1 MTEPYRNPSAQP
13 ENPADSAADP
23 VDAAGATGS
32 ARASAGPEAGAPD
45 ADSITPDRLVYFFQ
59 KWGSRLA
66 PKSESQAYE
75 FPSEPSRLSAVL
87 FFLKLLP
94 YACIAGFFGSFLYDI
109 SWTLE
114 FPWRSAPVVVDSL
127 FRDLSVTGL
136 VGYGT
141 NWLAIKM
148 LFYPRRKR
156 PLLGQG
162 LIPSRK
168 NQIVIRLGE
177 QISKEIIN
185 SELIVEQIRKSGL
198 VQKHR
203 ETMTASLRGLLEH
216 PEFRSDLLELT
227 QHYIT
232 EFLRSRDFQ
241 ERVKDFVKGIDFEN
255 VGVLEGGILRVYK
268 MLTGD
273 RDISGRL
280 QEVITNLA
288 FRMDRH
294 EEKLFNFLN
303 SIPDAME
310 RESRMIE
317 DYALDAMMFL
327 IDQVNVQSVIVD
339 NLQEF
344 DEVRLEQLLWRSTSD
359 QLNYIQYMGCFL
371 GLVGAFFMWV
381 PFESFAFT
389 SALVLSVWG
398 LDALI
403 LRIRDRRRPG
413 A

>member
-1 MTEPYRNPSAQP
+1 MTEPYRDPSATS
-13 ENPADSAADP
+13 ETSADSAAH
-23 VDAAGATGS
+23 
-32 ARASAGPEAGAPD
+32 ASANETDQSGAGPKSGAPGPD
-45 ADSITPDRLVYFFQ
+45 AITAERLVYFFQ

-66 PKSESQAYE
+66 PKSEAQSYE
-75 FPSEPSRLSAVL
+75 FPSEPSRLSIVL

-94 YACIAGFFGSFLYDI
+94 YVCIAGFFGSFIYDI
-109 SWTLE
+109 SWTMD
-114 FPWRSAPVVVDSL
+114 FPWRDAPVVVDSL

-327 IDQVNVQSVIVD
+327 IDQVNVQSVIID

-381 PFESFAFT
+381 PFESFVFA

-398 LDALI
+398 VDSLI
-403 LRIRDRRRPG
+403 LRLRDRRRSG

>member
-1 MTEPYRNPSAQP
+1 MTEPYRDPSAT
-13 ENPADSAADP
+13 ADTSAESAADAKSNASET
-23 VDAAGATGS
+23 DGAGS
-32 ARASAGPEAGAPD
+32 GPQVGAPGPD
-45 ADSITPDRLVYFFQ
+45 AITADRLVFFFQ

-66 PKSESQAYE
+66 PKSEAQSYE

-94 YACIAGFFGSFLYDI
+94 YACIAGFFGSFIYDI
-109 SWTLE
+109 SWSMH
-114 FPWRSAPVVVDSL
+114 FPWRDAPVVVDSL

-327 IDQVNVQSVIVD
+327 IDQVNVQSVIID

-398 LDALI
+398 VDSLI
-403 LRIRDRRRPG
+403 LRLRDRRRAG
-413 A
+413 S

>member
-1 MTEPYRNPSAQP
+1 MTEPYRDPSAT
-13 ENPADSAADP
+13 ADTSAESAADAKSNASET
-23 VDAAGATGS
+23 DGAGS
-32 ARASAGPEAGAPD
+32 GPQVGAPGPD
-45 ADSITPDRLVYFFQ
+45 AITADRLVFFFQ

-66 PKSESQAYE
+66 PKSEAQSYE

-94 YACIAGFFGSFLYDI
+94 YACIAGFFGSFIYDI
-109 SWTLE
+109 SWSMH
-114 FPWRSAPVVVDSL
+114 FPWRDAPVVVDSL

-327 IDQVNVQSVIVD
+327 IDQVNVQSVIID

-398 LDALI
+398 VDSLI
-403 LRIRDRRRPG
+403 
-413 A
+413 